1 MTTVLIVSR
10 TKMKNGI
17 CVGGIDVNTNKS
29 VRVLDANGHS
39 LKDAPYQI
47 GDLWRMHVEEKS
59 PLKLPHSEDRKTTPR
74 DVKAISNVGNAGIL
88 KYVEE
93 HKHLLGHRFT
103 QGSLKDT
110 FEGCLHLTGTQNFVN
125 EERIPSF
132 STQFWIADEDLVL
145 SNVVRDEGVVDSYY
159 WYKNFRVKFVGC
171 VKPIDR
177 IPKGTVIR
185 LSLARWWDGDGKSEE
200 RCYLQ
205 ISGWYM

>member
-17 CVGGIDVNTNKS
+17 CVGGIDVNTNES
-29 VRVLDANGHS
+29 VRVLDANGDPHS
-39 LKDAPYQI
+39 DDAPYQI

-59 PLKLPHSEDRKTTPR
+59 PLRLPHSEDRKTKPLNNE
-74 DVKAISNVGNAGIL
+74 AIDNVGNVGTL

-93 HKHLLGHRFT
+93 HKHLLGRRFT

-125 EERIPSF
+125 EECIPSF
-132 STQFWIADEDLVL
+132 STQFWIADEDLIYEE
-145 SNVVRDEGVVDSYY
+145 VVWEGRKKHYY
-159 WYKNFRVKFVGC
+159 RYKNFRFKFVGC

-185 LSLARWWDGDGKSEE
+185 LSLARWWDEDGKTEK

>member
-1 MTTVLIVSR
+1 MATVLIVSR
-10 TKMKNGI
+10 TQMKNGI
-17 CVGGIDVNTNKS
+17 CVGGIDVDTNEF
-29 VRVLDANGHS
+29 VRILDEDGKILSKA
-39 LKDAPYQI
+39 APYQV
-47 GDLWRMHVEEKS
+47 GELWKMHVAKKFYS
-59 PLKLPHSEDRKTTPR
+59 KLPHSEDCKTTPLN
-74 DVKAISNVGNAGIL
+74 DKAINNVGNAGIL

-93 HKHLLGHRFT
+93 HKHLLGRRFT

-145 SNVVRDEGVVDSYY
+145 SNVVRDKGVDSYY

-171 VKPIDR
+171 EEPIDR
-177 IPKGTVIR
+177 IPRGAVIR
-185 LSLARWWDGDGKSEE
+185 LSLARWWDGDGKSED